1 MDNSTSSCRPFYIA
15 APSHTFVGDAG
26 YLLGDRL
33 VFLRLVL
40 GISRRAMG

>member
-1 MDNSTSSCRPFYIA
+1 MNSIPGRCPFYIA
-15 APSHTFVGDAG
+15 APSHTFVGDAR

-33 VFLRLVL
+33 VFLRLVH